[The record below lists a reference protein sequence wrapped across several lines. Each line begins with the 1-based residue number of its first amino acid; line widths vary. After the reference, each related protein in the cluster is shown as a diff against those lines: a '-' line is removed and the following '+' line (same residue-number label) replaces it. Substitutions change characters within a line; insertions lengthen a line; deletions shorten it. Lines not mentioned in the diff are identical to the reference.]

1 MCVSMIFFSCLL
13 LLLTMLSLAF
23 MCCVSSTCLCA
34 SAGPLINEKV
44 WLHASS
50 MGEKKHD
57 NSFYVHVTRGGLRKV
72 KTDKNGKRSG

>member
-34 SAGPLINEKV
+34 SAGPLTNEEV

-50 MGEKKHD
+50 MGKK
-57 NSFYVHVTRGGLRKV
+57 NMTTVSTFMLQGEG
-72 KTDKNGKRSG
+72 